1 MSNDT
6 CYLVIKFVGDE
17 NNWIHPISLNGR
29 VIEAMYVDGVQVE
42 PIRECDDLGGVD
54 YSGKPVFHCSKCSCV
69 MSLYDSEGINTLC
82 TNFIC
87 DYPRFCPECGSK
99 VVSAN
104 GE

>member
-42 PIRECDDLGGVD
+42 PIRECDLEHVKGGPRYDVWRFRCCGYTFAESVAE
-54 YSGKPVFHCSKCSCV
+54 YSCNFNHCP
-69 MSLYDSEGINTLC
+69 N
-82 TNFIC
+82 
-87 DYPRFCPECGSK
+87 CGAK
-99 VVSAN
+99 VVSVN

>member
-29 VIEAMYVDGVQVE
+29 VIEAMYVDGELYERVRVCHLI
-42 PIRECDDLGGVD
+42 PTRGVR
-54 YSGKPVFHCSKCSCV
+54 YRPHTPTLTCS
-69 MSLYDSEGINTLC
+69 
-82 TNFIC
+82 
-87 DYPRFCPECGSK
+87 ECGAVYELAETTQREELHGFAFCQNCGAK
-99 VVSAN
+99 VVTN